1 MPVRRPR
8 LRPRPPRHRHGGER
22 TAERIL
28 DAAEELFAERGYNG
42 TTLRDVATRVG
53 VRPPS
58 LYNHFASKDALYA
71 AVLERGIGPLIEL
84 LARSAAA
91 PAERAVRPGPAR
103 LRRDGDPR
111 AAPGPAAPGAARDA
125 RRRPAPDAD
134 AAQLDRARPS
144 SAPTSWS
151 RRAPRRGA
159 GARSRSRCWCSPCTT
174 WWSATSRSRLFYR
187 DLGGDELLGDAALE
201 AQTRFLRELVGRL
214 FGAGQSPG
222 TPRGVR

>member
-1 MPVRRPR
+1 MPSAARAYP
-8 LRPRPPRHRHGGER
+8 PEPPRHRFGGER

-71 AVLERGIGPLIEL
+71 AVLERGIGPLMVV
-84 LARSAAA
+84 LARFRAAQTTA
-91 PAERAVRPGPAR
+91 LRPGQLVSEVMEILA
-103 LRRDGDPR
+103 
-111 AAPGPAAPGAARDA
+111 
-125 RRRPAPDAD
+125 RRPAIPRLVQHETLAGGQRLAPVLRSWILPAFERAHELIAVNP
-134 AAQLDRARPS
+134 AAKR
-144 SAPTSWS
+144 WS
-151 RRAPRRGA
+151 REQIPLLVLAMYHVVVGYFTFAP
-159 GARSRSRCWCSPCTT
+159 
-174 WWSATSRSRLFYR
+174 FYR

-214 FGAGQSPG
+214 FGAGESPD
-222 TPRGVR
+222 TLRGDR

>member
-1 MPVRRPR
+1 MPSAAWSHTPD
-8 LRPRPPRHRHGGER
+8 PPRHRFGGER

-71 AVLERGIGPLIEL
+71 AVLERGIGPLMVV

-91 PAERAVRPGPAR
+91 PASEPSDPGKLVSEVMAILARRPGLPRLVQHETLAGGQRLTPILRSWIVPAFERAHELV
-103 LRRDGDPR
+103 
-111 AAPGPAAPGAARDA
+111 AASPAAGR
-125 RRRPAPDAD
+125 
-134 AAQLDRARPS
+134 
-144 SAPTSWS
+144 
-151 RRAPRRGA
+151 
-159 GARSRSRCWCSPCTT
+159 
-174 WWSATSRSRLFYR
+174 WSAEQIPLLVLAMYQVVVGYFTFAPFYR

-214 FGAGQSPG
+214 FGAGDNPG
-222 TPRGVR
+222 KL

>member
-1 MPVRRPR
+1 MSAAPLANAPA
-8 LRPRPPRHRHGGER
+8 LPRHRFGGER

-71 AVLERGIGPLIEL
+71 AVLERGIGPLMEL

-91 PAERAVRPGPAR
+91 PADQPSDPGKLVSDVMAILARRPGLPRLVQHETLAGGHRLTPILRSWIVPAFERAHELV
-103 LRRDGDPR
+103 
-111 AAPGPAAPGAARDA
+111 AATPAAGR
-125 RRRPAPDAD
+125 
-134 AAQLDRARPS
+134 
-144 SAPTSWS
+144 
-151 RRAPRRGA
+151 
-159 GARSRSRCWCSPCTT
+159 
-174 WWSATSRSRLFYR
+174 WSAEQIPLLVLAMYHVVVGYFTFASFYR
-187 DLGGDELLGDAALE
+187 DLGGDELLGDTALE

-214 FGAGQSPG
+214 FGAGESPDKL
-222 TPRGVR
+222 RGEG

>member
-1 MPVRRPR
+1 MLATAPLYAP
-8 LRPRPPRHRHGGER
+8 LPARHRQGGER

-91 PAERAVRPGPAR
+91 SAAEAYDPGGLVSDAMAILARRPGLPR
-103 LRRDGDPR
+103 LVLHETLAGGQRLTPILRSWI
-111 AAPGPAAPGAARDA
+111 GPAFARANELVAASPAATRWDA
-125 RRRPAPDAD
+125 EQIPMLVIAMYNVVVGYFTIAS
-134 AAQLDRARPS
+134 L
-144 SAPTSWS
+144 
-151 RRAPRRGA
+151 
-159 GARSRSRCWCSPCTT
+159 
-174 WWSATSRSRLFYR
+174 YR
-187 DLGGDELLGDAALE
+187 DLSGTQLTEDAAL
-201 AQTRFLRELVGRL
+201 AVQTRFLRELVGRL
-214 FGAGQSPG
+214 FGPG
-222 TPRGVR
+222 THPGATPGV